1 METEQ
6 TEAEAAEAAFQ
17 RMISANPDATVIGG
31 GPSET
36 AAAATPAAPGGWTF
50 SSDLSPERLAEI
62 QALIGVNGLAGG
74 PPAANGNGP
83 LVIDAGAEHDADA
96 EAAFMRMVAARTNGS
111 GAEMF
116 APERPTDEAEA
127 AAREHDAPR
136 AIRHSLRCSPSTR
149 TRGRSLRECIRRALL
164 VLKNEPKKYLDRN
177 PAIQQL
183 NRMRHAAHYYNHT
196 T

>member
-1 METEQ
+1 MPAESKVETEQ

-36 AAAATPAAPGGWTF
+36 VAAATPAAPGGWTF

-127 AAREHDAPR
+127 AARRAAGDQAFAAMLAEHPNAR
-136 AIRHSLRCSPSTR
+136 EISPGVYST
-149 TRGRSLRECIRRALL
+149 S
-164 VLKNEPKKYLDRN
+164 
-177 PAIQQL
+177 
-183 NRMRHAAHYYNHT
+183 AAST
-196 T
+196 EE